1 MYKRQVFGAWFLMS
15 LGIGRRTLYLYG
27 LCGLCSMLFIM
38 GFLGLVPAAHK
49 DQAAL
54 ATGAMLIC
62 WAAIYQLT
70 VGTVCYSLVAE
81 LSTRRLQI
89 KTVVL
94 GRNLYNIVG
103 IVCSVLTPY
112 MVNPTAWDWKNFT
125 AFFWAAIAF
134 LCIVYTYFRVPEPQ
148 GRSFAELDLLFER
161 GVSARKFAST
171 NVDVFDDSVSEV
183 STYEVKGKRGR
194 DEKMLG

>member
-1 MYKRQVFGAWFLMS
+1 M
-15 LGIGRRTLYLYG
+15 
-27 LCGLCSMLFIM
+27 
-38 GFLGLVPAAHK
+38 
-49 DQAAL
+49 
-54 ATGAMLIC
+54 ATGSIMLI
-62 WAAIYQLT
+62 WAMFYQLT

-103 IVCSVLTPY
+103 IICSVLTPY
-112 MVNPTAWDWKNFT
+112 MLNPGAWNWGNYT
-125 AFFWAAIAF
+125 GFFWAGICF
-134 LCIVYTYFRVPEPQ
+134 LCIIYTYFRVPEPQ

-171 NVDVFDDSVSEV
+171 DVDVFGERVEGSVIEH
-183 STYEVKGKRGR
+183 YEEKLEATHA
-194 DEKMLG
+194 EKMGGFA